1 MLTRY
6 ARLIKYYHVAAMLV
20 VAMISFIVDFG
31 SVGKVRETGNRVT
44 IFINGNAV
52 GVVSESADVERMI
65 IEARKR
71 IARETNDLV
80 LINCD
85 IRTNLKTDVFNPID
99 DDETVINNICRVFGE
114 NVFKT
119 KEPVYEIKINEFTVN
134 LRTAEEVHQLLVR
147 SKNMYDEEDDFHVEL
162 VLDPTRELNVLTT
175 SVLRTEEFVEAQGE
189 DFSLPQAGV
198 FAKVDKIFTA
208 ALKQDV
214 SQFHFGVKDLNFGE
228 NVEVVQAYADP
239 DKISTLAE
247 AIDLVTKEHEK
258 SKIYEVVAGDSLS
271 VIADKNN
278 TTIDNLIA
286 LNPEMIPNTKAMIR
300 PGDEIKVNSPEP
312 ELSVVRTEEMYY
324 EETYNKPIEYIDNDE
339 WFTNESKVLR
349 EPVDGFRKVVAD
361 ITYRNDSEESRE
373 IIYEDVVV
381 DAVAKLVERG
391 TKIPPTYLKPI
402 SGGRMSSGFGKRK
415 APKKGAS
422 TYHKG
427 IDWATPVGTAVCASC
442 GGTVTTAGWGKG
454 YGYVV
459 MIQHPDGKQTRYG
472 HLSKILVKSGQ
483 TVKQGQKIA
492 LSGNTGVST
501 GPHIHFEMLV
511 GGVQVN
517 PLKYLQ

>member
-6 ARLIKYYHVAAMLV
+6 ARIIKYSHIATMVLIALL
-20 VAMISFIVDFG
+20 SFIVDFG
-31 SVGKVRETGNRVT
+31 SVGKVKETGSRVT
-44 IFINGNAV
+44 IFVNGNAV
-52 GVVSESADVERMI
+52 GIVEEGTDVERLV

-71 IARETNDLV
+71 IARETKELV

-85 IRTNLKTDVFNPID
+85 IRTNIKTDVFNRID
-99 DDETVINNICRVFGE
+99 DEETVISNIYTVFSQ

-119 KEPVYEIKINEFTVN
+119 KEPVYEVKINEFTVN
-134 LRTAEEVHQLLVR
+134 LRTADEVHQLLIR
-147 SKNMYDEEDDFHVEL
+147 AKRQYDEEDEYHVDL
-162 VLDPTRELNVLTT
+162 ILDPTRELNVLTT
-175 SVLRTEEFVEAQGE
+175 SIVRTEELKSQGDE
-189 DFSLPQAGV
+189 FKLPTAGA
-198 FAKVDKIFTA
+198 FEKFDKIFSM

-214 SQFHFGVKDLNFGE
+214 SQFHFGIKDLNFGE

-239 DKISTLAE
+239 DKISTLDE
-247 AIDLVTKEHEK
+247 AIDLVTKEQEK

-278 TTIDNLIA
+278 TTIENLIA
-286 LNPEMIPNTKAMIR
+286 LNPETIPDTKAMIR

-312 ELSVVRTEEMYY
+312 ELSVMRTEEVYY
-324 EETYNKPIEYIDNDE
+324 EENYNKPVEYIDNDN
-339 WFTNESKVLR
+339 WFTNESKVVR
-349 EPVDGFRKVVAD
+349 EPVEGFRKVVAD
-361 ITYRNDSEESRE
+361 VIYRNDSEESRE

-391 TKIPPTYLKPI
+391 TKVPPTYIKPI

-427 IDWATPVGTAVCASC
+427 IDWATPTGTAVYASS
-442 GGTVTTAGWGKG
+442 GGTVVTAGWGRG
-454 YGYVV
+454 YGNVV

-472 HLSKILVKSGQ
+472 HLSKILVKNGQ

-501 GPHIHFEMLV
+501 GPHIHFEILV

-517 PLKYLQ
+517 PLKYMQ

>member
-6 ARLIKYYHVAAMLV
+6 ARIIKYSHIYTMVLV
-20 VAMISFIVDFG
+20 GLVSFIVEFG
-31 SVGKVRETGNRVT
+31 SVGKVKETGNRMT
-44 IFINGNAV
+44 IFVNGNAV
-52 GVVSESADVERMI
+52 GVVEETADVERMI

-71 IARETNDLV
+71 LARETSELV

-85 IRTNLKTDVFNPID
+85 IRTNTKTDVFNQID
-99 DDETVINNICRVFGE
+99 SEETVINNIYEVFSN

-119 KEPVYEIKINEFTVN
+119 KEPVYEVKINEFTVN
-134 LRTAEEVHQLLVR
+134 LRTAEEVHQLLIK
-147 SKNMYDEEDDFHVEL
+147 SKSQYDEDNDFRVDL

-175 SVLRTEEFVEAQGE
+175 SI
-189 DFSLPQAGV
+189 
-198 FAKVDKIFTA
+198 AKVSEIDESDASFEFPKAGAQDKISKIFA
-208 ALKQDV
+208 RALKQDV
-214 SQFHFGVKDLNFGE
+214 SEFHFGVMSLDFGE

-239 DKISTLAE
+239 DKISTLEE
-247 AIDLVTKEHEK
+247 AINLVTKEKEK
-258 SKIYEVVAGDSLS
+258 SKIYEVVEGDSLS

-286 LNPEMIPNTKAMIR
+286 LNPETITSEKALIR

-312 ELSVVRTEEMYY
+312 ELSVVRTEEVYY
-324 EETYNKPIEYIDNDE
+324 EENYNKPVEYIDNDE
-339 WFTNESKVLR
+339 WFTNESKVRR

-361 ITYRNDSEESRE
+361 VTYRNNSEESRE

-391 TKIPPTYLKPI
+391 TKVPPTYLKPI

-427 IDWATPVGTAVCASC
+427 IDWATPVGTAVCASS
-442 GGTVTTAGWGKG
+442 GGTVVRAGWGSG
-454 YGYVV
+454 YGNVV
-459 MIQHPDGKQTRYG
+459 MIEHPDGKQTRYG
-472 HLSKILVKSGQ
+472 HLSKVLVKVGQ

-501 GPHIHFEMLV
+501 GPHLHFEILV
-511 GGVQVN
+511 NGVQVN
-517 PLKYLQ
+517 PLKYMQ

>member
-6 ARLIKYYHVAAMLV
+6 ARLIKYFHIATMLG

-31 SVGKVRETGNRVT
+31 SVGKVKETGNRVT
-44 IFINGNAV
+44 IFVNGSAV

-71 IARETNDLV
+71 IARERDELV

-99 DDETVINNICRVFGE
+99 DDETVINNICKVFSD

-119 KEPVYEIKINEFTVN
+119 KEPVYEVKINEFTVN
-134 LRTAEEVHQLLVR
+134 LRTAEEVHQLLIR
-147 SKNMYDEEDDFHVEL
+147 SKHPYDDADEFHVDL
-162 VLDPTRELNVLTT
+162 VLDPTRELNVLTA
-175 SVLRTEEFVEAQGE
+175 SVVRTEEFYAQDE
-189 DFSLPQAGV
+189 EFSLPQAGV
-198 FAKVDKIFTA
+198 FAKVDKIFGE

-214 SQFHFGVKDLNFGE
+214 SQFHFGIKELDFGE

-239 DKISTLAE
+239 DEIRTLEE
-247 AIDLVTKEHEK
+247 AIDLVTKEQEK

-278 TTIDNLIA
+278 TTIENLIA
-286 LNPEMIPNTKAMIR
+286 LNPETIPNTKALIR

-312 ELSVVRTEEMYY
+312 ELSVVRIEEKYY
-324 EETYNKPIEYIDNDE
+324 EETYNKPVEYIDNDN
-339 WFTNESKVLR
+339 WFTNESKVIR

-361 ITYRNDSEESRE
+361 VTYRNDSEESRE
-373 IIYEDVVV
+373 IIYEDVVI

-391 TKIPPTYLKPI
+391 TKVPPTYIKPI

-427 IDWATPVGTAVCASC
+427 IDWATPVGTAVYASC
-442 GGTVTTAGWGKG
+442 GGTVVTAGWGRG
-454 YGYVV
+454 YGNVV

-472 HLSKILVKSGQ
+472 HLSKILVKNGQ
-483 TVKQGQKIA
+483 TVSQGQKIA

-501 GPHIHFEMLV
+501 GPHLHFEILV
-511 GGVQVN
+511 GGGQVN

>member
-6 ARLIKYYHVAAMLV
+6 ARIIKYNHIATMLFIALV
-20 VAMISFIVDFG
+20 SFIVDFG
-31 SVGKVRETGNRVT
+31 SVGKVKETGSRVT
-44 IFINGNAV
+44 IFVNGNAV
-52 GVVSESADVERMI
+52 GVVEEGADVEKMVM
-65 IEARKR
+65 EARKR
-71 IARETNDLV
+71 IARETNELV

-85 IRTNLKTDVFNPID
+85 IRTNVKTDVFNRID
-99 DDETVINNICRVFGE
+99 DEETVISNIDEVFRQ
-114 NVFKT
+114 NIFKT
-119 KEPVYEIKINEFTVN
+119 KEPVYEVKINEFTVN
-134 LRTAEEVHQLLVR
+134 LRTAEEVHKLLIR
-147 SKNMYDEEDDFHVEL
+147 AKYPYDEEDDFHVEL
-162 VLDPTRELNVLTT
+162 VLDPTRELNVLTA
-175 SVLRTEEFVEAQGE
+175 SIIRTEEFEAQGE
-189 DFSLPQAGV
+189 EFSFPVAGT
-198 FAKVDKIFTA
+198 FEKVNKIFST

-214 SQFHFGVKDLNFGE
+214 SQFHFGIKDLYFGE

-239 DKISTLAE
+239 DKISTFEE
-247 AIDLVTKEHEK
+247 AIDLVTKEQEK

-286 LNPEMIPNTKAMIR
+286 LNPETIPNTKALIR

-312 ELSVVRTEEMYY
+312 ELSVMRIEEKYY
-324 EETYNKPIEYIDNDE
+324 EENYNKPVEYIDNDE
-339 WFTNESKVLR
+339 WFTNESKVIR

-361 ITYRNDSEESRE
+361 VTYRNDSEESRD
-373 IIYEDVVV
+373 IIYEDIVV

-391 TKIPPTYLKPI
+391 TKVPPTYLKPI
-402 SGGRMSSGFGKRK
+402 SGGRLSSGFGKRK

-427 IDWATPVGTAVCASC
+427 IDWATPVGTAVYASS
-442 GGTVTTAGWGKG
+442 GGTVVTAGWGRG
-454 YGYVV
+454 YGNVV

-472 HLSKILVKSGQ
+472 HLSKILVKNGQ
-483 TVKQGQKIA
+483 TVSQGQKIA

-501 GPHIHFEMLV
+501 GPHIHFEILV

>member
-1 MLTRY
+1 MLTRF
-6 ARLIKYYHVAAMLV
+6 ARIIIYKHIATMLFIALV
-20 VAMISFIVDFG
+20 SFIVDFG
-31 SVGKVRETGNRVT
+31 SVGKVKETGSRVT
-44 IFINGNAV
+44 IFVNGNAV
-52 GVVSESADVERMI
+52 GVVEEGADVERMVM
-65 IEARKR
+65 EARKR
-71 IARETNDLV
+71 IARETNELV

-85 IRTNLKTDVFNPID
+85 IRTNVKTDVFNRID
-99 DDETVINNICRVFGE
+99 DEETVISNIGEVFRQ
-114 NVFKT
+114 NIFKT
-119 KEPVYEIKINEFTVN
+119 KEPVYEVKINEFTVN
-134 LRTAEEVHQLLVR
+134 LRTAEEVHKLLIR
-147 SKNMYDEEDDFHVEL
+147 AKHPYDEEDDFHVEL
-162 VLDPTRELNVLTT
+162 VLDPTRELNVLTASIT
-175 SVLRTEEFVEAQGE
+175 RTEEFEAQGE
-189 DFSLPQAGV
+189 EFGFPVAGA
-198 FAKVDKIFTA
+198 FEKVNKIFSA
-208 ALKQDV
+208 ALDQDM
-214 SQFHFGVKDLNFGE
+214 SEFHFGIRDLYFGE

-239 DKISTLAE
+239 DKISTFEE
-247 AIDLVTKEHEK
+247 ALDLVTKEQEK

-286 LNPEMIPNTKAMIR
+286 LNPETIPNTKALIR

-312 ELSVVRTEEMYY
+312 ELSVMRIEEKYY
-324 EETYNKPIEYIDNDE
+324 EENYNKPVEYIDNDD

-361 ITYRNDSEESRE
+361 VTYRNDSEESRD

-391 TKIPPTYLKPI
+391 TKVPPTYLKPI
-402 SGGRMSSGFGKRK
+402 SGGRLSSGFGKRK

-427 IDWATPVGTAVCASC
+427 IDWATPVGTAVCASS
-442 GGTVTTAGWGKG
+442 GGTVTTAGWGRG

-501 GPHIHFEMLV
+501 GPHLHFEILV

-517 PLKYLQ
+517 PLKYMQ